1 MGEAGG
7 GCPVRVLPADDL
19 QDGMQLG
26 RLFFYPVTGG
36 QLRPA
41 ATHSKTLIDIIAA
54 LLRGAAAPLRRR

>member
-1 MGEAGG
+1 M
-7 GCPVRVLPADDL
+7 RVLPADDL

>member
-1 MGEAGG
+1 M
-7 GCPVRVLPADDL
+7 RVLPADDL

-41 ATHSKTLIDIIAA
+41 ATHSKTLIDIISA